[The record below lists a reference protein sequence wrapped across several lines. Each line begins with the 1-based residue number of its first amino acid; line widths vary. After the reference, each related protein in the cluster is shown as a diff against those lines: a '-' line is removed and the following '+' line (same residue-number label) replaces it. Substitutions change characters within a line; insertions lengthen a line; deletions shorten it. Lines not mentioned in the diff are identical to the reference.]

1 MDVTLLGSVGPRRLG
16 KSLCIGG
23 RRKQGLGGAIV
34 RRESVAWYIYW
45 NFSRVSM
52 LSDVTN
58 VQGKR
63 ARRCYLLLRLSAY
76 IPYMYSAWGTPFPHE
91 SPTKASENMNK
102 H

>member
-1 MDVTLLGSVGPRRLG
+1 MTLLGSVGPRRLG

-23 RRKQGLGGAIV
+23 KRKQGLGGATV

-45 NFSRVSM
+45 SFSRVSM

>member
-23 RRKQGLGGAIV
+23 KRKQGLGGAIV

-45 NFSRVSM
+45 NLSRVSM

-76 IPYMYSAWGTPFPHE
+76 IHVLRLGYSIPPRKPHE
-91 SPTKASENMNK
+91 SF
-102 H
+102 

>member
-23 RRKQGLGGAIV
+23 KRKQGLGGAIV

-45 NFSRVSM
+45 SFSRVSM

-63 ARRCYLLLRLSAY
+63 AR
-76 IPYMYSAWGTPFPHE
+76 
-91 SPTKASENMNK
+91 
-102 H
+102 